1 MFETGSVGLV
11 ETQLFCFRFYP
22 FRLTPAGQFPAP
34 NMFLM
39 LNGCDK
45 DLNRV
50 DVSTYKWV

>member
-11 ETQLFCFRFYP
+11 ETQLFCFTPYP
-22 FRLTPAGQFPAP
+22 FRLTPVGPFPAP

-39 LNGCDK
+39 LNDCDK